1 MKENE
6 TDEITRC
13 VISILQAVPDN
24 TSPGILVKS
33 LMGAIGIVFAGTAK
47 DIYED
52 KMYEDLGELV
62 KMFAQREGAAQI
74 FNSIF
79 RTE

>member
-6 TDEITRC
+6 TNEVMRC
-13 VISILQAVPDN
+13 VISILQAVPN
-24 TSPGILVKS
+24 NISPDILVKS
-33 LMGAIGIVFAGTAK
+33 LTGAIGIVFAGTAK

-52 KMYEDLGELV
+52 KMYEDFGELV
-62 KMFAQREGAAQI
+62 KSFAQREGAAQI
-74 FNSIF
+74 FNCIF